1 MTREEHPKEPGPA
14 GAEALAERRKNA
26 TYIYFVAY
34 NASQIIGNIE
44 IFRDTPIVTF
54 ADVRE
59 TEQAIAAAAGIPAR
73 PGAVLI
79 TNWILLKQ
87 PETVSTTS

>member
-1 MTREEHPKEPGPA
+1 MVA
-14 GAEALAERRKNA
+14 AAASADALAEKRKNA

-59 TEQAIAAAAGIPAR
+59 TEQAIAAAAGIP
-73 PGAVLI
+73 PGKNAVMI
-79 TNWILLKQ
+79 TNWILMKQ